1 MELVQNGQPL
11 AQRQGGEAYADA
23 AVGAGCGGGKCMA
36 VECQLDPGGVGTE
49 LCAVGQVDAA
59 LKGWCQVWC
68 LCLGGGGLEL
78 GAGGLLAQ
86 AVQGLPMGFL

>member
-1 MELVQNGQPL
+1 MASHWRSGK
-11 AQRQGGEAYADA
+11 
-23 AVGAGCGGGKCMA
+23 AVKRMQMLRSVPGVGGKCMA